1 MSTKFGIVAAM
12 EREIGPWAKQSKR
25 LRVAG
30 DVIFYEAGNAVA
42 VCGGIGGR
50 AASRAAEQIVD
61 AYQPAVLVSAGFAG
75 ALKNELRVA
84 DLFLPSEVVDL
95 ESSRRFPTGKGEGIL
110 ATSST
115 ILSKA
120 QKAQLASTGATAVDM
135 EAAAVAEVAQRR
147 GLEFMAIK
155 VISDELDFD
164 LPEMDG
170 FVNAGGKFRAA
181 QFIAHVALRP
191 RMWPVVRKLATNTA
205 RAADALS
212 HALDT
217 LLREGSI
224 QKTDVRNIVRVDVL

>member
-1 MSTKFGIVAAM
+1 MAA
-12 EREIGPWAKQSKR
+12 AK
-25 LRVAG
+25 
-30 DVIFYEAGNAVA
+30 
-42 VCGGIGGR
+42 
-50 AASRAAEQIVD
+50 AAEQMVE
-61 AYQPAVLVSAGFAG
+61 AYHPAVLVSAGFAG

-84 DLFLPSEVVDL
+84 DLFLPSEVVDV

-120 QKAQLASTGATAVDM
+120 QKAQLATTGATAVDM
-135 EAAAVAEVAQRR
+135 EAAAVADIAQHR
-147 GLEFMAIK
+147 GVEFLAIK
-155 VISDELDFD
+155 AISDEMDFD

-170 FVNAGGKFRAA
+170 FVNAGGKFLAA
-181 QFIAHVALRP
+181 QFITHVALRP
-191 RMWPVVRKLATNTA
+191 RMWPVVRKLAANTA

-224 QKTDVRNIVRVDVL
+224 QKTDVGNIVRVDAL